1 MFLGLVRNVSHNFSL
16 DNTLKNHQ
24 SMISPVFFSIR
35 TFRPSSV
42 KV

>member
-1 MFLGLVRNVSHNFSL
+1 MFLGLVRNVSNNPSL
-16 DNTLKNHQ
+16 DNTPRDHQ